1 MNQFWK
7 DNSLYNLKYDFAIK
21 VKYKNTFS
29 LMITS
34 IILYYNELLGIVE
47 FSVSN
52 NDLNS
57 KWTCYGTV
65 ML

>member
-52 NDLNS
+52 NDLNF